1 MSIVESNVADAEWER
16 SIENLSAIGTS
27 MDNLFFQKAISRLES
42 FWEERVEKDTAT
54 ATLLSALGRALM
66 TFSATKAIEPTFV
79 ELLPTVLFVSD
90 SPFGFL
96 AEVRYNTVG
105 DPYLFSH
112 AVTNIYKPSFGQ
124 DDIVSGLQFHNLETL
139 NGAIMTGRRP
149 VVTNDPKNDPRSGG
163 LPFGH
168 AGLEAFLGLPFL
180 VADELVGAASLGD
193 RPGGYAEA
201 EVRLL
206 TPLCEIG
213 GLMIAASRLDE

>member
-1 MSIVESNVADAEWER
+1 MAIIEPNGADAEWER
-16 SIENLSAIGTS
+16 SIETLSAIDKS
-27 MDNLFFQKAISRLES
+27 MDNPYFQKAISCLES
-42 FWEERVEKDTAT
+42 FWVERGEQDTAT

-66 TFSATKAIEPTFV
+66 TFSTTKAIEPAFV
-79 ELLPTVLFVSD
+79 ELLPTVLLVSD

-96 AEVRYNTVG
+96 AEVRYNSVG

-112 AVTNIYKPSFGQ
+112 AVTNIYKQGFGR

-180 VADELVGAASLGD
+180 VADALVGAASLGD
-193 RPGGYAEA
+193 RPGGYAEP
-201 EVRLL
+201 EVQLL

-213 GLMIAASRLDE
+213 GLMIAASRLDG